1 MLQKGLSQGM
11 VAVEHRHLGEGVWKI
26 FLALLAKRFVPLC
39 LLRNE
44 LCHLSSVP
52 VEPLLRK
59 VAGKEVLGCFSSI
72 DMG

>member
-11 VAVEHRHLGEGVWKI
+11 VAVEHRHLVERVWKML
-26 FLALLAKRFVPLC
+26 LALLAKRFVPLY

-52 VEPLLRK
+52 AEPLLRS
-59 VAGKEVLGCFSSI
+59 VAGKEALGCFSSRG
-72 DMG
+72 MG